1 MHGEQST
8 RAGLQIS
15 VSFMGIPLG
24 AVARSLPSSLLALL
38 AFLAP
43 WPGWPGHRQ
52 HVQSLVQ
59 LFLRNLAP
67 FHVPER
73 YDDVSDRL
81 PLGQRLVPDGRGGV
95 VADDSVEYCHDR
107 RRGLG

>member
-24 AVARSLPSSLLALL
+24 AFARSLPSSPL
-38 AFLAP
+38 AFLAFLATLAP

-59 LFLRNLAP
+59 LFLRDLAP

-73 YDDVSDRL
+73 HDDVSDRL
-81 PLGQRLVPDGRGGV
+81 PGGQRLVRDSRGGLI
-95 VADDSVEYCHDR
+95 ADESVERCHDR
-107 RRGLG
+107 R